1 MEPAPKTGFSLK
13 IAHRIGLTLVA
24 PFVGLF
30 VLGGMILMDRHA
42 TVNEMEALV
51 SLSGLAEKASGY
63 VHELQKER
71 GMSAGFIA
79 SKGANFSS
87 ELPSQRGATDKARK
101 ALDEILSSLDVKS
114 FGDEVSG
121 AVDAAMAMTSNL
133 PNMREGV
140 KDLSATVPQMAQ
152 YYTGQIA
159 KLLTIVEKMALV
171 SRDSDVTNT
180 INAYLAALQVKEKAG
195 LERAM
200 GTGGFSAGKFSPAG
214 YQKFLK
220 LIAMQET
227 YTAQFKIY
235 ASKEQF
241 EFASNVFNKPEVA
254 EVERLRKI
262 AIDSPTTG
270 STEGVTGG
278 QFFEAITKKINLIKT
293 IEDRMAGDLVALAEQ
308 KRSEAST
315 TFNVTWATALLLL
328 VASAVIGFFVSRL
341 VTKPLAGMVG
351 VMDRLAQGNSAEIP
365 ALHRGDEIGDIA
377 RSLTAIHESGRRA
390 LRIRIGLD
398 NASSP
403 AVLVN
408 NEDEVV
414 YANKAMMSL
423 VAATAADVSSELPG
437 FAAGDIVGTSFSQC
451 QNAKEF
457 SGGGLSAVG
466 GEKLV
471 TMEAGGRTFNLTA
484 NPVFNDDNER
494 LGTFVEWEDI
504 TQRLSVEQEVTVL
517 VEQAAQGD
525 FTGRLDPQGKEGF
538 LETLAE
544 AMNQLVGNV
553 QQGLSGVMAVISA
566 MANGDLTKRIEGDYN
581 GAFAT
586 LQTDVNN
593 TSARLAGIVGN
604 VIESTDTVK
613 GAASEIA
620 QGSSDL
626 ASRTEQQASS
636 LEEVSASME
645 ELTATVRQNADSAQQ
660 ANQLSISAR
669 DTATKGGDIVTDAV
683 DAMGKIESSSDQIT
697 DIVGM
702 IDEIAFQTNLLALN
716 AAVEAARAGEAG
728 KGFAVV
734 AQEVRSL
741 AQRSSEASKE
751 IKDLIDNSGSQV
763 KQGAVLVGQAGE
775 TLEEIVTSVKR
786 VTDIISEIA
795 AASQEQATGLDE
807 INSAVSNMDEMTQ
820 QNAALV
826 EETTAA
832 ASSMDNQADQLTE
845 LLDFF
850 ETGQERIR
858 REAKPKPVSSGPARV
873 AAAPKPKPP
882 APAAAPKPTPA
893 PEPEIV
899 QSMADDAGFDD
910 DDDWQEF

>member
-1 MEPAPKTGFSLK
+1 
-13 IAHRIGLTLVA
+13 
-24 PFVGLF
+24 
-30 VLGGMILMDRHA
+30 
-42 TVNEMEALV
+42 
-51 SLSGLAEKASGY
+51 
-63 VHELQKER
+63 
-71 GMSAGFIA
+71 
-79 SKGANFSS
+79 
-87 ELPSQRGATDKARK
+87 
-101 ALDEILSSLDVKS
+101 
-114 FGDEVSG
+114 
-121 AVDAAMAMTSNL
+121 
-133 PNMREGV
+133 
-140 KDLSATVPQMAQ
+140 
-152 YYTGQIA
+152 
-159 KLLTIVEKMALV
+159 
-171 SRDSDVTNT
+171 
-180 INAYLAALQVKEKAG
+180 
-195 LERAM
+195 
-200 GTGGFSAGKFSPAG
+200 
-214 YQKFLK
+214 
-220 LIAMQET
+220 
-227 YTAQFKIY
+227 
-235 ASKEQF
+235 
-241 EFASNVFNKPEVA
+241 
-254 EVERLRKI
+254 
-262 AIDSPTTG
+262 
-270 STEGVTGG
+270 
-278 QFFEAITKKINLIKT
+278 
-293 IEDRMAGDLVALAEQ
+293 
-308 KRSEAST
+308 
-315 TFNVTWATALLLL
+315 
-328 VASAVIGFFVSRL
+328 
-341 VTKPLAGMVG
+341 MVG

-365 ALHRGDEIGDIA
+365 ALNRGDEIGDIA
-377 RSLTAIHESGRRA
+377 RSLTAIHDSGRRA

-408 NEDEVV
+408 GQDEVV
-414 YANKAMMSL
+414 YANKAMKSL
-423 VAATAADVSSELPG
+423 VAATAAEVSSQLPG

-466 GEKLV
+466 GEMLV

-553 QQGLSGVMAVISA
+553 QQGLNGVMAVISA

-581 GAFAT
+581 GVFAT

-593 TSARLAGIVGN
+593 TAARLAGIVGN

-669 DTATKGGDIVTDAV
+669 DTATKGGDIVTSAV

-751 IKDLIDNSGSQV
+751 IKDLIDNSGAQV
-763 KQGAVLVGQAGE
+763 KQGAALVGQAGE

-786 VTDIISEIA
+786 VTDIVSEIA

-832 ASSMDNQADQLTE
+832 AASMDNQADQLTE

-850 ETGQERIR
+850 ETGQERVR
-858 REAKPKPVSSGPARV
+858 RQAKPKSVASAPPSI
-873 AAAPKPKPP
+873 AAAPKPRAP
-882 APAAAPKPTPA
+882 APVAAPKPTPA
-893 PEPEIV
+893 PV
-899 QSMADDAGFDD
+899 AVSGDDAGFDD